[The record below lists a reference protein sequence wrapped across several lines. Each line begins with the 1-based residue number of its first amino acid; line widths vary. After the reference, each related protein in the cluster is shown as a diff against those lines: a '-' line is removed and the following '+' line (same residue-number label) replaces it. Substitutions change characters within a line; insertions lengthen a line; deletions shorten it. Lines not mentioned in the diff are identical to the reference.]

1 MEQNTNTANNKEIKQ
16 LNIVTVLKAMTR
28 KWYLY
33 LIWLPIAFGIS
44 CAIILPVPRSYTSTV
59 KLAPELKS
67 ATASGSLSSL
77 ASSFGLSLGNKLG
90 NTDAILPEL
99 YPDVINSVDF
109 RTRLFKLKVTDKDGK
124 VTTTYYDHLANRQK
138 SAWWQDKINDF
149 MERFDTDTI
158 DAPNGKKNGKNEKV
172 DPFRLTKRQTE
183 ISNSIGTKI
192 KCTVDKKNFVISI
205 SVSDQDPLISAT
217 IADSVKS
224 MLQAFITEYRTKK
237 AKLDVEYA
245 LGLEMDAKKEYE
257 KARRAYAAYSD
268 SHQDL
273 ALQEYQSQLEDLE
286 NEMQLRYNAY
296 TAHST
301 QLQAARA
308 KLREETPAFTQIQ
321 SATVPIKPSAPKRMI
336 FCGIFLLFTFI
347 VVTIYAGVKYDPN
360 KVKKGK
366 KEKKKNDNTN
376 DTTPDENDNDN
387 EADAVTE
394 VEVLNADD
402 SENQDKPEDNK

>member
-1 MEQNTNTANNKEIKQ
+1 
-16 LNIVTVLKAMTR
+16 
-28 KWYLY
+28 
-33 LIWLPIAFGIS
+33 
-44 CAIILPVPRSYTSTV
+44 
-59 KLAPELKS
+59 
-67 ATASGSLSSL
+67 
-77 ASSFGLSLGNKLG
+77 
-90 NTDAILPEL
+90 
-99 YPDVINSVDF
+99 
-109 RTRLFKLKVTDKDGK
+109 
-124 VTTTYYDHLANRQK
+124 
-138 SAWWQDKINDF
+138 
-149 MERFDTDTI
+149 
-158 DAPNGKKNGKNEKV
+158 
-172 DPFRLTKRQTE
+172 
-183 ISNSIGTKI
+183 
-192 KCTVDKKNFVISI
+192 
-205 SVSDQDPLISAT
+205 
-217 IADSVKS
+217 
-224 MLQAFITEYRTKK
+224 
-237 AKLDVEYA
+237 
-245 LGLEMDAKKEYE
+245 
-257 KARRAYAAYSD
+257 
-268 SHQDL
+268 
-273 ALQEYQSQLEDLE
+273 
-286 NEMQLRYNAY
+286 MQLRYNAY